1 MKKAKS
7 VALIGA
13 GKLTGSPLSRF
24 YWLSERLGPVKSSSF
39 RLASRIANQL
49 RAGHPVKDF
58 EEFRSS
64 ELILVCVPEP
74 LLPEVLDDL
83 ASAPIDFTGKAVV
96 LSSSWQD
103 SSDLRKLSARG
114 AAVGSICLIPGFD
127 DLRYLVEGDPV
138 AVLRSRRLVEHRDRR
153 AVTIERKLKP
163 FYLAALTW
171 TGSIF
176 FSVLMAAAESLRLA
190 GVAPATSS
198 NILEKQVARTL
209 RSFMRAGRNALP
221 TPLELSRQVCA
232 LAAIDP
238 DLAHYMEQSAGLSER
253 LLRSRKL
260 SSAATSSWQHAK

>member
-13 GKLTGSPLSRF
+13 GKLTDSPLSRF
-24 YWLSERLGPVKSSSF
+24 YWLSDRLGPVKSTSF

-58 EEFRSS
+58 EEFHSS

-74 LLPEVLDDL
+74 MLPEILGDL
-83 ASAPIDFTGKAVV
+83 ASAPIDFRGKAVV
-96 LSSSWQD
+96 LNSLWLD
-103 SSDLRKLSARG
+103 SGELREFSARG
-114 AAVGSICLIPGFD
+114 AAVGSICPIPGFD

-153 AVTIERKLKP
+153 TVTIERSLKP

-171 TGSIF
+171 TGSVL

-190 GVAPATSS
+190 GIAPAISS

-221 TPLELSRQVCA
+221 TPRELSRQVCA
-232 LAAIDP
+232 LAATDP
-238 DLAHYMEQSAGLSER
+238 NLAHYMEQSTR
-253 LLRSRKL
+253 LAETLLESRKL
-260 SSAATSSWQHAK
+260 SSAATT

>member
-13 GKLTGSPLSRF
+13 GKLTDSPLSRF
-24 YWLSERLGPVKSSSF
+24 YWLSDRLGPVKSSSF

-58 EEFRSS
+58 EEFHSS

-74 LLPEVLDDL
+74 MLPEVLNEL
-83 ASAPIDFTGKAVV
+83 SSAPLDFNGKAVL
-96 LSSSWQD
+96 LSSLWLD
-103 SSDLRKLSARG
+103 SSELRDLSARG

-127 DLRYLVEGDPV
+127 DLRYLIEGDSL

-153 AVTIERKLKP
+153 AITIERNCKP

-171 TGSIF
+171 SEGVL

-190 GVAPATSS
+190 GVTPAASS
-198 NILEKQVARTL
+198 RILERQVARTL
-209 RSFMRAGRNALP
+209 RTFLRAGRNTLP
-221 TPLELSRQVCA
+221 SPSELSRQVRA
-232 LAAIDP
+232 LAATNP
-238 DLAHYMEQSAGLSER
+238 DLAHYMEQSTRLAER
-253 LLRSRKL
+253 LLESRKL
-260 SSAATSSWQHAK
+260 SAATT